1 MYLQQ
6 VNTEQLAEFHYIY
19 FKNAMHWSTGT
30 LILIQQ
36 KLHSIMK
43 KQPN

>member
-19 FKNAMHWSTGT
+19 FKNAMHWST